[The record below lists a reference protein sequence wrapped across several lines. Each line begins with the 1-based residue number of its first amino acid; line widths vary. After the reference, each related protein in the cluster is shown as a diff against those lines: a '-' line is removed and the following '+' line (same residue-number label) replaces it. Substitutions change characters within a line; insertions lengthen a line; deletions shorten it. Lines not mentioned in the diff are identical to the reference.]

1 MIAEFRWRRP
11 DSGSSHLFQLAHA
24 SLGLCCAKH
33 PPSTTALTH
42 RQNNARLLAHR
53 FCVQD
58 LFYILPSPRV
68 PRSRE
73 SSVSR
78 DSRSKAVYSTG
89 LALRSDVMG
98 LECSLYLVYGIKEW
112 ASRWCGARLDPSVQ
126 TRRRC
131 IGLNDSRQQAP
142 QQAGFDPWRRTVT
155 RGLRACSILSL
166 VVLSCTS
173 CLPSIK
179 RRTAICTSLPGNAA
193 WANSRSWIMRSVI
206 AILFSCESN
215 FVANLALPFVLSGL
229 DARSKDIAR
238 PRVAIFLLFKT
249 FCKASLSALRLIISF
264 FILFTYCRHV

>member
-24 SLGLCCAKH
+24 SLGLCCTKH

-98 LECSLYLVYGIKEW
+98 LENSLWHKGV
-112 ASRWCGARLDPSVQ
+112 
-126 TRRRC
+126 
-131 IGLNDSRQQAP
+131 GLKVVRSEVGP
-142 QQAGFDPWRRTVT
+142 I
-155 RGLRACSILSL
+155 RADE
-166 VVLSCTS
+166 
-173 CLPSIK
+173 
-179 RRTAICTSLPGNAA
+179 TALHWTQ
-193 WANSRSWIMRSVI
+193 W
-206 AILFSCESN
+206 SN
-215 FVANLALPFVLSGL
+215 Q
-229 DARSKDIAR
+229 
-238 PRVAIFLLFKT
+238 
-249 FCKASLSALRLIISF
+249 
-264 FILFTYCRHV
+264 